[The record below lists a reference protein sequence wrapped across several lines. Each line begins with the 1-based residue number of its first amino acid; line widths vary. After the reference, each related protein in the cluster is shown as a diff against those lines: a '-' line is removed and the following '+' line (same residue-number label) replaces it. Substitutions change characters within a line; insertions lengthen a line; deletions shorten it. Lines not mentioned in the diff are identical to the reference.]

1 MFARRGAFGHVITEI
16 GVELIR
22 ANCPNE
28 VSGYVPVD
36 HGSLYLI
43 GDTVVIPKRGNRPAC
58 NIVIDVAEMERQ
70 ATAILAD
77 RLAEADRLES
87 EAALARQRCES
98 APTLD
103 EAESFI
109 HAAQGFESRARMI
122 RDLIA
127 L

>member
-22 ANCPNE
+22 ANYPNE
-28 VSGYVPVD
+28 VSGYMPVD
-36 HGSLYLI
+36 HGALYLL

-58 NIVIDVAEMERQ
+58 NIVIDVDEMEKQ
-70 ATAILAD
+70 AAAILAD

-87 EAALARQRCES
+87 EAALARQRYES
-98 APTLD
+98 ASTLD

-109 HAAQGFESRARMI
+109 HAAQSAEFKARMI
-122 RDLIA
+122 RDSVSL
-127 L
+127 